1 MLGVNVP
8 SSHVTIGFLALVVV
22 SYGMEQFEDFSCG
35 KRFPQKILVVRVNV
49 FKVVLDHEDLL
60 S

>member
-8 SSHVTIGFLALVVV
+8 SSHVAIGFLALVVV
-22 SYGMEQFEDFSCG
+22 SYGMEQFADFSCG
-35 KRFPQKILVVRVNV
+35 FRFPHNDIVRVQV